1 MIEYNCRKLRSRIM
15 KNKKSIIIIIVLV
28 MIIVSVA
35 IILGIFLRDKFIIII
50 NNEKINK
57 NETNYTD
64 YIDINPL
71 IKLNFKVLCQNNVCN
86 EPIVTDTEL
95 INEDAKEIYKNL
107 VIKDKTLKETIELL
121 TTTVKDNNIAFK
133 EVHIYSNYDNKDY
146 FNFESVDYEIIL
158 DVKEEK
164 ELEQVIDELIINEQ
178 QTKTKEIR
186 IQYLYPKEVKERLFE
201 FQSLKDD
208 CTVFEFIEHPEL
220 YVSRGGIKVTISG
233 PATLID
239 SLPNTVVGDDAFNF
253 GVQAFVEVNDYSKGE
268 HITSLNI
275 TSQNSNI
282 KIVSPT
288 SIKVKYEVID
298 EYSGHLCLYFD

>member
-1 MIEYNCRKLRSRIM
+1 M
-15 KNKKSIIIIIVLV
+15 KNKKWIFIASGLVLMVTIVISILIATFTNKSSQELKEEEKTTESIYTAY
-28 MIIVSVA
+28 VS
-35 IILGIFLRDKFIIII
+35 
-50 NNEKINK
+50 
-57 NETNYTD
+57 
-64 YIDINPL
+64 INPL
-71 IKLNFKVLCQNNVCN
+71 VKLTFKVLCQNDVCD

-95 INEDAKEIYKNL
+95 INEDAKEIYKDL
-107 VIKDKTLKETIELL
+107 VIKNKTLKETIELL
-121 TTTVKDNNIAFK
+121 ATTVKDNNIAFK
-133 EVHIYSNYDNKDY
+133 EVHIYSNYDNEDY
-146 FNFESVDYEIIL
+146 FKVESVDYEITL

-178 QTKTKEIR
+178 PTKTKEIR

-201 FQSLKDD
+201 FQALKED
-208 CTVFEFIEHPEL
+208 CTVFEFIEYPEL

-239 SLPNTVVGDDAFNF
+239 SLPNSVVGDDAFNF
-253 GVQAFVEVNDYSKGE
+253 WIQAFVEVNDYSKGE

-275 TSQNSNI
+275 TSQNPNI